1 MEQRISA
8 EVKLKIQTLRTEE
21 ENLKLEVGELLKT
34 GEISFEVLLERIRD
48 TEKTVSK
55 DSFDAISDN
64 RKKVGQ

>member
-1 MEQRISA
+1 VEQRISA